1 MLLGGKKKKPGN
13 FGRLHES
20 SEVFGGLK
28 GLEAPGPDPRE
39 GLSGETEVCRHV

>member
-1 MLLGGKKKKPGN
+1 MLLGGKKKKGN

-28 GLEAPGPDPRE
+28 GLGASGPDSRE
-39 GLSGETEVCRHV
+39 GLSGDTEAC